1 MPDAPVNAVISAN
14 RPRTR
19 VASPPGIHPN
29 MARVRSTKRSGV
41 FECDSKTPANV
52 KSGSATSTGNSPMR
66 WNSMT
71 TRVMFKPCSLNAIS
85 APSAMTANNG
95 MPSSASSAN
104 KIKSISARSRT
115 CRIKR
120 QRVAHEP
127 PAHQCKS
134 DRNDHQHHPARHVQ
148 ESDVIHLHLKLDQA
162 DAGRRQRDAD
172 QRGQQVHGALHPRLE
187 LLREPVQ
194 QHVDLDVPCLA
205 RGQHAGQHGDPEHA
219 GAHRVVGPDQGAVG
233 EVAQAYLGQADN
245 HDTDEDRAE
254 KADFEVLNDSRLF
267 TRRPGIARPRHVR
280 TQFAHWASDRISSRR
295 SRSRLIPGTSNSPEA
310 SISSSTR
317 FEIRCHSRT
326 SSGPGSTISM
336 PCSTSAARASRFSS
350 TLAASCSRSASP
362 NIVSQIARCSGEMRS
377 NALRSTAI
385 TPAVISTG
393 KSSMYFARVCHCR
406 MMAPDMVLAN
416 VLMVPVCSAV

>member
-1 MPDAPVNAVISAN
+1 
-14 RPRTR
+14 
-19 VASPPGIHPN
+19 
-29 MARVRSTKRSGV
+29 
-41 FECDSKTPANV
+41 
-52 KSGSATSTGNSPMR
+52 
-66 WNSMT
+66 
-71 TRVMFKPCSLNAIS
+71 
-85 APSAMTANNG
+85 MTANSG
-95 MPSSASSAN
+95 MPSNASSVS
-104 KIKSISARSRT
+104 KINSILETPLAG
-115 CRIKR
+115 RIER
-120 QRVAHEP
+120 QRVAHEA
-127 PAHQCKS
+127 PAHQRKS
-134 DRNDHQHHPARHVQ
+134 NRNDHQYGPTRDVEKGNIP
-148 ESDVIHLHLKLDQA
+148 ESYLQLNQI
-162 DAGRRQRDAD
+162 DAGRRQRHAD
-172 QRGQQVHGALHPRLE
+172 QRGGQVHGALHPRLNFF
-187 LLREPVQ
+187 REPVQ
-194 QHVDLDVPCLA
+194 QHVDLDVARLA
-205 RGQHAGQHGDPEHA
+205 GRQYTGQHGDPEHA

-336 PCSTSAARASRFSS
+336 PCSSSAARASRFSS